1 MLATSRAGFDLPC
14 RKGAV
19 APGEAVYF
27 LVEAGSTWDF
37 VVDVKTHP
45 WMERIC
51 LHRGLDGSDS
61 CLSSDHGGSRNRRQD
76 RCVNQRY
83 PKSKTQVQ
91 KTTRVHEETASE
103 KPPQSYGCVAVTAQC
118 EDI

>member
-14 RKGAV
+14 RKAAV
-19 APGEAVYF
+19 APGEAAYF

-37 VVDVKTHP
+37 AVDVKTHP

-51 LHRGLDGSDS
+51 LHKGLDVSDS
-61 CLSSDHGGSRNRRQD
+61 FLSSDRGGSRNRLQG

-83 PKSKTQVQ
+83 PKSKTEVQ
-91 KTTRVHEETASE
+91 KTTRAHEETAS
-103 KPPQSYGCVAVTAQC
+103 KNLRKAKGCVPVTARR